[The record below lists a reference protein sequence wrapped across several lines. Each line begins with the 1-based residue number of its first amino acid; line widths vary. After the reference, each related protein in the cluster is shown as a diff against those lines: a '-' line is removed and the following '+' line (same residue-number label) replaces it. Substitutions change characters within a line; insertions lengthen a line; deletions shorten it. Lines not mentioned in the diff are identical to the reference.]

1 MAASGEARG
10 RSLQDNPHGR
20 CAARST
26 PSAAFLA
33 VLHRRGLG
41 SSQLPS
47 GVWGSAPRR
56 VDERSGR
63 AALWEEVSVPEAK
76 AQRADV
82 YSPSADVRGRL
93 STPDWGDS
101 MSRKTAS
108 ALMVLALALSVVARA
123 QFASEPLAPE
133 LLALAEPLTVD
144 IPAYGCGPLLQPGNT
159 CYVALSGADDA
170 DGGSWETAWR
180 TIKHGVAQLR
190 AGDTLIIGDGE
201 YIEPLITMNVEVE
214 QSGEPGR
221 PITITAAPRARVVI
235 TGGLQPQLSRV
246 PGTQYCS
253 RAAIAIPDAQAA
265 VWETDTQILLQKTGS
280 LAMCEEL
287 PATWWYDADAQ
298 LLHVHFSDSRGPD
311 VHGVSVRLGKGS
323 TSNFYTRDTR
333 GLDIRGSFV
342 HLNGLHIQNYHTG
355 LLITGNAIEGDAE
368 PRQYR
373 GGDHI
378 TVQNCSFGSMTF
390 AGMVLWAGARWNLM
404 QHCYGALNGDR
415 GTMLVNHA
423 DAADN
428 LFIHNRFDSSAPTI
442 RERGWQYHYGIST
455 YGHVGRRNHII
466 GNVMNDVQSFRSKYT
481 FLETTVQGNV
491 MLGACSLVECTY
503 PGFRADEL
511 VLTPEDRVIFRDN
524 VLLGPVSTSEH
535 RMHESGPGGTWAD
548 KYKVFVNNYAPG
560 AAGVAREDAGFAD
573 PAWLDYRLQ
582 SDSPLRGAG
591 LGGRDIGAVVAPAG
605 RIFYVAPTGD
615 DANVGTSERLAFAT
629 LGKAAGQ
636 LAPGDTL
643 YIMPGDYAEPLTI
656 SASGAEGNPITIRA
670 HHKAEVTLPGVSL
683 AGSSI
688 VVEGLIVTGAAS
700 AGIEVSGDAVTLREC
715 IITGC
720 GGPGI
725 NADGAT
731 NLNIE
736 RCTIWNNETGI
747 ALRSAS
753 TGARVRECI
762 IADNRTATAE
772 VTDDSLP
779 GYAASHN
786 CYWPTGP
793 SGNPEWGSV
802 VADPLLIAP
811 AQGDCRLAWD
821 SPAAHRALY
830 GRPAGAR
837 GVLSRVPEIERV
849 DVAANSADT
858 AVVTWTTPRDDTT
871 GSARY
876 RAVDTDRWQT
886 VRGAALGTVHG
897 LALTGLQ
904 PATEYEF
911 TVGAKGLRGGE
922 SSSEPLRFTTPA
934 DGHTPTTYYLSPS
947 GDDAADGLT
956 PPTAW
961 RTIRRANF
969 AVMAG
974 DTVLIAPGE
983 YHHPIAPLCGGTA
996 DQRITYRREGEGVA
1010 MVDAMGVIAP
1020 LVELPGRNFITVDGL
1035 TFDRLPPE
1043 GHDGVIKVDSCE
1055 GFELLGCRIGYS
1067 RPHGGFGN
1075 ALTLYRCPG
1084 ARIEGNVI
1092 WGTRYHF
1099 TLNQCPG
1106 SLIKNNTVLLGQVF
1120 STYFIGDHSGCRFIN
1135 NIMYRPTSVP
1145 NAAVAINQSE
1155 GKLELLSDY
1164 NCWGPMVPG
1173 TRPAYVYA
1181 RSLNDLAFTG
1191 ATVAEWAA
1199 NTGLDGHSIEA
1210 DPLFLDLNAGDF
1222 RLAPGSP
1229 AIGAGEGGI
1238 NMGALDERLLQGR
1251 TGQ

>member
-1 MAASGEARG
+1 
-10 RSLQDNPHGR
+10 
-20 CAARST
+20 
-26 PSAAFLA
+26 
-33 VLHRRGLG
+33 
-41 SSQLPS
+41 
-47 GVWGSAPRR
+47 
-56 VDERSGR
+56 
-63 AALWEEVSVPEAK
+63 
-76 AQRADV
+76 
-82 YSPSADVRGRL
+82 
-93 STPDWGDS
+93 

>member
-1 MAASGEARG
+1 M
-10 RSLQDNPHGR
+10 
-20 CAARST
+20 
-26 PSAAFLA
+26 
-33 VLHRRGLG
+33 RR
-41 SSQLPS
+41 
-47 GVWGSAPRR
+47 
-56 VDERSGR
+56 
-63 AALWEEVSVPEAK
+63 ALFTMVVFSVT
-76 AQRADV
+76 
-82 YSPSADVRGRL
+82 G
-93 STPDWGDS
+93 
-101 MSRKTAS
+101 
-108 ALMVLALALSVVARA
+108 VLALAQGAYVTDP
-123 QFASEPLAPE
+123 ASPE
-133 LLALAEPLTVD
+133 LLALAEPLTID
-144 IPAYGCGPLLQPGNT
+144 ISQYGCGPLLQPGNT
-159 CYVALSGADDA
+159 YYASISGSDEA
-170 DGGSWETAWR
+170 DGRSPRTAWR

-190 AGDTLIIGDGE
+190 AGDTLIIGEGE
-201 YIEPLITMNVEVE
+201 YIEPLITMNVDIE

-235 TGGLQPQLSRV
+235 TGGLQPRLSKA
-246 PGTQYCS
+246 PGTEYCS
-253 RAAIAIPDAQAA
+253 QAAIAIPNVQAA
-265 VWETDTQILLQKTGS
+265 IWETDTQILLQRTGS

-287 PATWWYDADAQ
+287 PATWWFDADAQ
-298 LLHVHFSDSRGPD
+298 MLYVHFSDSRGPE

-333 GLDIRGSFV
+333 GLDIRGSYV
-342 HLNGLHIQNYHTG
+342 RLNGLHIQNYHTG
-355 LLITGNAIEGDAE
+355 LLITGNPIEGDAE
-368 PRQYR
+368 PRRYR

-378 TVQNCSFGSMTF
+378 TVENCSFGSMTF
-390 AGMVLWAGARWNLM
+390 AGMVLWAGAHWNLM

-428 LFIHNRFDSSAPTI
+428 LFIHNRFDSSAPTV

-455 YGHVGRRNHII
+455 YGHVGRRNHVV
-466 GNVMNDVQSFRSKYT
+466 GNVMNDVQAFRSKYT
-481 FLETTVQGNV
+481 FLETTLQGNV
-491 MLGACSLVECTY
+491 MLGACSLVACTY

-535 RMHESGPGGTWAD
+535 RMHTSGPGGNWSD
-548 KYKVFVNNYAPG
+548 KYKAFVNNYAPG
-560 AAGVAREDAGFAD
+560 AAGVAPGDAGFAD

-591 LGGRDIGAVVAPAG
+591 LAGRDIGPSDAPEG
-605 RIFYVAPTGD
+605 RAFYVSPTGD
-615 DANVGTSERLAFAT
+615 DANAGTSERLAFAT

-643 YIMPGDYAEPLTI
+643 YIMQGEYTEPLTL
-656 SASGAEGNPITIRA
+656 SASGAEGRPITVRA
-670 HHKAEVTLPGVSL
+670 HQKADVTLPGVSL

-688 VVEGLIVTGAAS
+688 VVEGLIVSGAGS
-700 AGIEVSGDAVTLREC
+700 AGIEVSGDAVTVREC

-720 GGPGI
+720 AGPGVD
-725 NADGAT
+725 ADGAT
-731 NLNIE
+731 NLGIE
-736 RCTIWNNETGI
+736 RCTLWNNEVGI

-762 IADNRTATAE
+762 IADSRTGSVE
-772 VTDDSLP
+772 VSDDSLT

-793 SGNPEWGSV
+793 SDGWEWGSS
-802 VADPLLIAP
+802 VADPLLVDP
-811 AQGDCRLAWD
+811 AQGDWRLAWD

-830 GRPAGAR
+830 GRSAGAR
-837 GVLSRVPEIERV
+837 GVLSRVPEIARAA
-849 DVAANSADT
+849 VAATSADT
-858 AVVTWTTPRDDTT
+858 AIVTWTTPRDDTT
-871 GSARY
+871 GSAGY
-876 RAVDTDRWQT
+876 RAVGADRWQT
-886 VRGAALGTVHG
+886 VRGAALGTVHA

-911 TVGAKGLRGGE
+911 TVSAKGLRGGE
-922 SSSEPLRFTTPA
+922 SSSEPRRFTTPA
-934 DGHTPTTYYLSPS
+934 DAHTPTTYYLSPS

-956 PPTAW
+956 PATAW
-961 RTIRRANF
+961 RSLRRANF
-969 AVMAG
+969 AVMPG

-983 YHHPIAPLCGGTA
+983 YHHPIAPLCSGTA
-996 DQRITYRREGEGVA
+996 EHRITYRREGEGVA
-1010 MVDAMGVIAP
+1010 MVDAMGVMAP
-1020 LVELPGRNFITVDGL
+1020 LVELPGRSFVTVEGI

-1043 GHDGVIKVDSCE
+1043 GHDGVIRVDSCE

-1075 ALTLYRCPG
+1075 AVNLYRCPE
-1084 ARIEGNVI
+1084 ARLEGNVI

-1155 GKLELLSDY
+1155 GRLELVSDY

-1199 NTGLDGHSIEA
+1199 NTGRDGHSIEA
-1210 DPLFLDLNAGDF
+1210 DPLFVDLTAGDF

-1229 AIGAGEGGI
+1229 AIGAGEGGT
-1238 NMGALDERLLQGR
+1238 NMGALDDRLLQGR
-1251 TGQ
+1251 TGK